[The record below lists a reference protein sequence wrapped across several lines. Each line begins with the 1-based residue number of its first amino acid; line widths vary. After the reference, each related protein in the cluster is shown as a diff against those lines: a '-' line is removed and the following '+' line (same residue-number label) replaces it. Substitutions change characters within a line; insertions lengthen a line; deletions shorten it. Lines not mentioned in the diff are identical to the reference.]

1 MKTKICNKC
10 GRELPL
16 DSDHF
21 YKNCGQKDGFTKI
34 CKECK
39 GYHFTKYLTCKEG
52 YMFCK
57 KCDRELP
64 YTVQYFPEDKK
75 STVLGLR
82 KVCRECNQSYGRFLE
97 DGELPKYKWSE
108 EENQIFIKYFS
119 QYTNSELRNL
129 YFPNRTLRS
138 IECHASEI
146 GLLRKDKNQ
155 SVQDQIRESKSKKIS
170 QANTGKVMS
179 EEFKRKISNI
189 KIEYFKT
196 HNSWIKGKTFSDATK
211 KKMSEAKIKTGK
223 WKGEDNPRHK
233 NPLNGEK
240 NGRWKG
246 GILDTYIELRSE
258 TKDWFDESAK
268 FCNYKCIITGG
279 EFDNIHHTTAFRIIV
294 DEVFENTGIEVRQK
308 VCDYPEEEFS
318 VLRKELKKLHN
329 GYGFGA
335 CVNYDVHKLFHD
347 NYGYTKF
354 SPYDFLDFIY
364 RIDVGE
370 FDKWFSDHKLQ
381 ININYD
387 YVKYLESTLFDLKM
401 SA

>member
-21 YKNCGQKDGFTKI
+21 NHKCDTKDGFTAR
-34 CKECK
+34 CKECLGRK
-39 GYHFTKYLTCKEG
+39 FTNHLTHIPKEG

-64 YTVQYFPEDKK
+64 YTVQYFPEDKTTK
-75 STVLGLR
+75 TGLR
-82 KVCRECNQSYGRFLE
+82 NVCRECNPSYGRFLK
-97 DGELPKYKWSE
+97 DGELPKYKWTKEENDILINTYRDYTDEEIQKFFLSSRSLSSIISHRQELNLHGKSE
-108 EENQIFIKYFS
+108 EAHERALKVR
-119 QYTNSELRNL
+119 SER
-129 YFPNRTLRS
+129 
-138 IECHASEI
+138 A
-146 GLLRKDKNQ
+146 
-155 SVQDQIRESKSKKIS
+155 SKSL
-170 QANTGKVMS
+170 TGKKRNDETKARMS
-179 EEFKRKISNI
+179 SIKR
-189 KIEYFKT
+189 EYYKT
-196 HNSWIKGKTFSDATK
+196 HSSWAKGAIFTEEHRKHI
-211 KKMSEAKIKTGK
+211 SEAKIKVGK
-223 WKGEDNPRHK
+223 WKCEDNPRHK

-246 GILDTYIELRSE
+246 GILDTYLELRSE

-268 FCNYKCIITGG
+268 FCNYKCVITGG
-279 EFDNIHHTTAFRIIV
+279 EFDNIHHTTAFRNIV
-294 DEVFENTGIEVRQK
+294 DNVFENTGIEVRQK

-318 VLRKELKKLHN
+318 ILRKELKKLHN